1 MTETAPYELRL
12 PYRAPCDV
20 AGLVRFF
27 SARAVPGVEQ
37 IDGDVYVR
45 SIGFPGGPGVVALRP
60 GDNHVQ
66 AKVWLT
72 DASDLDA
79 AVAVSRCLLD
89 LDTDPAP
96 IVDALGSDAL
106 IGKIVRSAP
115 GARVPGH
122 AGPDEIAIRAV
133 LGQQVSLAGAVTL
146 AARLVSAYGE
156 PLAQPVGSVTHLFPS
171 AAALADADPE
181 QLAMPWSRRRALI
194 GLAKALAGGDPV
206 LDTGVMA
213 QDEIE
218 QRLLAL
224 PGIGP
229 WTVAYIAMRA
239 LRDADAFMPTDLGVR
254 HGLERLGHDGRPP
267 SADRVA
273 ERWRPYRA
281 YATQHLWAQAASSP
295 HTTQTVTVLRPR

>member
-1 MTETAPYELRL
+1 MAESAPLELRL

-37 IDGDVYVR
+37 IDGDVYIR
-45 SIGFPGGPGVVALRP
+45 SVALPGGPGVVALRP
-60 GDNHVQ
+60 GKLGSEDVE
-66 AKVWLT
+66 AKLWLQNP
-72 DASDLDA
+72 SDLDA
-79 AVAVSRCLLD
+79 AVASCRCLLD

-96 IVDALGSDAL
+96 IVEALGSDDL
-106 IGKIVRSAP
+106 IGEIVRSAP
-115 GARVPGH
+115 GRRVPGH

-133 LGQQVSLAGAVTL
+133 LGQQVSLAGAATL

-156 PLAQPVGSVTHLFPS
+156 PLAQPVGSVTHLFPTS
-171 AAALADADPE
+171 AALAQADQE

-194 GLAKALAGGDPV
+194 GVAKALADGDPV
-206 LDTGVMA
+206 LDTAVTA

-218 QRLLAL
+218 RRLLAL
-224 PGIGP
+224 PGIGA

-254 HGLERLGHDGRPP
+254 HGLEWLGHDGRPP
-267 SADRVA
+267 SAERVA
-273 ERWRPYRA
+273 ERWHPYRA
-281 YATQHLWAQAASSP
+281 YATQHLWAQAASSS
-295 HTTQTVTVLRPR
+295 HTI

>member
-1 MTETAPYELRL
+1 MDGAVEVRL

-45 SIGFPGGPGVVALRP
+45 SIRLPGGSGVMALRP
-60 GDNHVQ
+60 GGSDGDVDTRL
-66 AKVWLT
+66 WLQRP
-72 DASDLDA
+72 DDLDA
-79 AVAVSRCLLD
+79 AVATVRRLLD

-96 IVDALGSDAL
+96 IVDALGNDEL
-106 IGKIVRSAP
+106 IGKIVQRAP
-115 GARVPGH
+115 GRRVPGH
-122 AGPDEIAIRAV
+122 TGADEIAIRAV
-133 LGQQVSLAGAVTL
+133 LGQQVSLAGAATL
-146 AARLVSAYGE
+146 AARLVNAYGE
-156 PLAQPVGSVTHLFPS
+156 PLEQPIGPVTHLFPS
-171 AAALADADPE
+171 AAALAEADPE

-194 GLAKALAGGDPV
+194 GLAKALADGDPV

-218 QRLLAL
+218 RRLLAL

-239 LRDADAFMPTDLGVR
+239 LGDADAFMPTDLGVR
-254 HGLERLGHDGRPP
+254 HGLERLGHDGRPS
-267 SADRVA
+267 SADRIA

-295 HTTQTVTVLRPR
+295 HTA